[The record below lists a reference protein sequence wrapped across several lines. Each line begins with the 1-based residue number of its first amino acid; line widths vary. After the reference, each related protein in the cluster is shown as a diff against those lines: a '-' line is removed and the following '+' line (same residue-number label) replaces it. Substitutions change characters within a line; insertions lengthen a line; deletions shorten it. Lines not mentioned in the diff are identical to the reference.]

1 MKTTILENKEVKVGD
16 WVCFSYDTEQHG
28 KIVEIKGRN
37 LLLEN
42 KSGFAGDYIGG
53 ETQFLV
59 EVDQCWKN

>member
-1 MKTTILENKEVKVGD
+1 MKTTIQGNKKVKVGD
-16 WVCFSYDTEQHG
+16 WVFFSYDTEQQG

-42 KSGFAGDYIGG
+42 KKGFVGEYIDG